1 MQSAVGIPGSSYVTD
16 PEAPTA
22 SLAIDDAASS
32 SQIASDAHKTAHGT
46 LATEAA
52 LAKLTILES
61 GMCLHLPSRS
71 EAVRLVLNSLRQQPE
86 QERAAE
92 SHHKLTVHLPSRLFE
107 DGSFWLQAQNM
118 DGISE
123 PIATPK
129 YAVVAKQLKLPYQD
143 QWKRFMYSPD
153 LLRRAQ

>member
-1 MQSAVGIPGSSYVTD
+1 MQSAVGIPGSLYVAD
-16 PEAPTA
+16 SEAPTA
-22 SLAIDDAASS
+22 SVAVVDAASS
-32 SQIASDAHKTAHGT
+32 SQIASDAHTTALGT

-52 LAKLTILES
+52 LAQLTIFES
-61 GMCLHLPSRS
+61 RMCLHLPSRP

-92 SHHKLTVHLPSRLFE
+92 SHHKLTAHLPSGLLE
-107 DGSFWLQAQNM
+107 DGSLWLQAQNK

-129 YAVVAKQLKLPYQD
+129 YAVVAKQLPCQD

-153 LLRRAQ
+153 LLRCAQ

>member
-22 SLAIDDAASS
+22 SPAVVDAASS

-61 GMCLHLPSRS
+61 GMCLHLPSRP
-71 EAVRLVLNSLRQQPE
+71 EAIELVLHSLRQQPE
-86 QERAAE
+86 QEMAAE
-92 SHHKLTVHLPSRLFE
+92 PHHRVTVCLPSGGFKN
-107 DGSFWLQAQNM
+107 GSLWLQAQNE

-123 PIATPK
+123 PVATPK
-129 YAVVAKQLKLPYQD
+129 YAVVAEHFPYQD
-143 QWKRFMYSPD
+143 HWKRFMYSSD